1 MTIQHKNITE
11 ADLHEPKGVSLATA
25 DTVYVADGAGSGDW
39 VKVGPTSLAGVS
51 TDGVAGQFV
60 NVDGA
65 GNFQLT
71 SAPHG
76 HVSFY
81 NLGTPVTITY
91 PSTAT
96 KIAPTT
102 VGSGYSRLVSEGT
115 NARLTYTGPDNVVLN
130 ISYIVSLDQ
139 SSGANRDILVGL
151 YKNGNLLDAQS
162 ISTTQTGLKTSLSGG
177 TNDLTATNDYYEVF
191 VTNLGGSGNV
201 NVYALQMNAIIA
213 GA

>member
-130 ISYIVSLDQ
+130 ISYTVSLDQ

-151 YKNGNLLDAQS
+151 YKNGNLLNAQS

-177 TNDLTATNDYYEVF
+177 TNDLAATNDYYEVF